1 MFLFDTGI
9 GSEEK
14 KMVSQKEKQLKKEPA
29 ESMQAVNYDE
39 KFQRTLK
46 EWKKFIDGRSNID
59 STIIPGEILDS
70 WNRCKKSGVN
80 PDKAVIN
87 DVLTADQL
95 KGMQSKNKEL
105 ITISQPFM
113 RHLYK
118 FVEGSEFI
126 VVLFNHEGYL
136 LELIGDENVI
146 NHVTRGNFVPG
157 AYWGEGSAGT
167 NGVGTL
173 LKVQKPIQIFGCQH
187 YCRNFHKETA
197 SAAPI
202 FNPEGEFIGGLAM
215 TGRYDKVNPHTLGM
229 TVAAAMA
236 IENELR
242 INKAL
247 IEAHVANSYQKTVI
261 SSIPEA
267 LIAIDNDGHISL
279 MNDNAK
285 KMLSLRVRWDGHKD
299 IREVLDE
306 KNSHFFKLIEKNET
320 LTDTE
325 VRIFANGEA
334 NDFTMTCNPILSG
347 SGEIMG
353 KIIILNEIKRAKMLV
368 TNMIGA
374 KANLRFEDICG
385 LNVKFLETVRQAR
398 MVSQSISN
406 VLLLGE
412 SGTGKD
418 IFAQAIHN
426 ASKRRSGPYVA
437 INCAAIPRD
446 LITSELFGYEEGS
459 FTGSRRGGNQGK
471 FELADGGTIFLDEI
485 AETPLELQAV
495 LLRVVEDKSIV
506 RIGGSRIRP
515 IDVRIIVATN
525 RDLKEE
531 VRKGNFREDLYYRA
545 NVFALK
551 VIPLRERLDD
561 IPLLVDC
568 FVNKY
573 SKLMDKSINR
583 IDDKVIDAFMK
594 YSWPGNVRELQ
605 NIIERMMNF
614 SHNGELTADLIPE
627 DILRFQPPLLNVGE
641 EFEAAKDLERQMLEK
656 MVRMKISKNEIMKKL
671 KISRSTLYRKM
682 ERYNLI

>member
-1 MFLFDTGI
+1 MESAQNPLKERNLPVENETI
-9 GSEEK
+9 INYHEEH
-14 KMVSQKEKQLKKEPA
+14 QH
-29 ESMQAVNYDE
+29 
-39 KFQRTLK
+39 TLK
-46 EWKKFIDGRSNID
+46 EWKKFITGGIQPDK
-59 STIIPGEILDS
+59 TVIPAEILES
-70 WNRCKKSGVN
+70 WIRCKNYGVN
-80 PDKAVIN
+80 PKKAAIN
-87 DVLTADQL
+87 NVLTGNRL
-95 KGMQSKNKEL
+95 KDLQSRNKEL
-105 ITISQPFM
+105 IKISWPFM

-118 FVEGSEFI
+118 CVEGSGII
-126 VVLFNHEGYL
+126 VVLCNHEGYL
-136 LELIGDENVI
+136 LEIIGDENVI
-146 NHVTRGNFVPG
+146 KHAQTGNFVAG
-157 AYWGEGSAGT
+157 ACWGEQSAGT

-187 YCRNFHKETA
+187 YCRNFHEETG
-197 SAAPI
+197 SSAPI
-202 FNPEGEFIGGLAM
+202 FNPEGEFIGGLVM
-215 TGRYDKVNPHTLGM
+215 TGPYYKVNPHTLGM

-242 INKAL
+242 INNAL
-247 IEAHVANSYQKTVI
+247 TEAQVANSYQKTVI

-285 KMLSLRVRWDGHKD
+285 KMLSLRIRWDEHKD
-299 IREVLDE
+299 IREVLGE
-306 KNSHFFKLIEKNET
+306 KNNHFFKLIENNET

-325 VRIFANGEA
+325 VRIFSNNKA

-385 LNVKFLETVRQAR
+385 LNVKFLETVRHAR

-446 LITSELFGYEEGS
+446 LITSELFGYEDGA

-506 RIGGSRIRP
+506 RIGGSGIRP

-545 NVFALK
+545 NVFSIK

-573 SKLMDKSINR
+573 SKLMDKSIDR
-583 IDDKVIDAFMK
+583 IDDGVIDAFMK
-594 YSWPGNVRELQ
+594 YAWPGNVRELQ

-614 SHNGELTADLIPE
+614 SHNGELTVDLIPE
-627 DILRFQPPLLNVGE
+627 DILRFQPPISNVGQ
-641 EFEAAKDLERQMLEK
+641 EFEPAKDLERQMLEK